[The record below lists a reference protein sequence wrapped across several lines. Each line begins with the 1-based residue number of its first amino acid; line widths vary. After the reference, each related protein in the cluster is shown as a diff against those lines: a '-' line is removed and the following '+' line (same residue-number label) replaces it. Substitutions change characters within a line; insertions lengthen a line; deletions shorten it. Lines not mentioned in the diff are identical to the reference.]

1 MQQRDNTAHFI
12 LTGAV
17 VFGLTLL
24 VAVVDAQAQI
34 VFSSD
39 RDGNFEIYVMD
50 ADGGNQQRL
59 TRNQHSDV
67 NPALF
72 GPAFAVAPA
81 GRNSRF
87 GDGSNRAFDNC
98 HYWRTGVC

>member
-1 MQQRDNTAHFI
+1 MQQRDNTGHFI

-50 ADGGNQQRL
+50 TDGKKPQRL
-59 TRNQHSDV
+59 TNAALLTKSPHGHPTVNALSLCPSDRQDDWNV
-67 NPALF
+67 K
-72 GPAFAVAPA
+72 
-81 GRNSRF
+81 S
-87 GDGSNRAFDNC
+87 
-98 HYWRTGVC
+98 T